1 MVFSCGVFEDLFVEK
16 RERKEPELKL
26 FALAWPIFI
35 SNILGIMLGLI
46 DVYVISKVSDLATS
60 AIGTACQITGICS
73 LIFSVVCGATSI
85 LVAQYLGKGDRE
97 KATQT
102 GMLCILINVFF
113 GVIISASVLLFY
125 KDFLRLLGAEGQ
137 LYEMAA
143 AYLGILAWGIV
154 MDAYQGAI
162 GSIMYSHGETKISM
176 YLSAAMG
183 ILNLVLDMVMVLG
196 LFGIPRMEVRGA
208 AYATMIVKMLHCAI
222 LTVIYFTRLESPK
235 AVKSILTAQLS
246 DVKRIFALGIPIVF
260 DSANYSITQLVI
272 TGIVLHQLSDNDLV
286 ARTYLM
292 NIASFFQLFTG
303 AISSAAQLIIGHK
316 IGGGRYEEADREC
329 MRGLKLSVLATGLIS
344 LGACFIS
351 RYLFGIFTNNPEI
364 IRIGMYLMWANVFVE
379 IGRAINVVLVGGL
392 RGAGDVSIP
401 VLIAVC
407 CMWVIAV
414 GGSWLSVTF
423 TTFGIVGI
431 WIVNGIDEMVRGAI
445 MFGRWKSKKWMHK
458 GIHRTN

>member
-1 MVFSCGVFEDLFVEK
+1 MSGRGRTQPD
-16 RERKEPELKL
+16 LKL

-60 AIGTACQITGICS
+60 AIGTACQVTGICS

-113 GVIISASVLLFY
+113 GVMISAAVLLFY
-125 KDFLRLLGAEGQ
+125 KDFLWILGAEGQ
-137 LYEMAA
+137 LYDMAA

-154 MDAYQGAI
+154 LDAYQGAI
-162 GSIMYSHGETKISM
+162 SSILYSHGEAKISM
-176 YLSAAMG
+176 YLSACMG
-183 ILNLVLDMVMVLG
+183 ILNLVLDMVLVLG
-196 LFGIPRMEVRGA
+196 LFGVPRLEVRGA
-208 AYATMIVKMLHCAI
+208 AYATMIVKVLCSLVM
-222 LTVIYFTRLESPK
+222 TVIYFTRLESP
-235 AVKSILTAQLS
+235 AALRSILTARAA
-246 DVKRIFALGIPIVF
+246 DVKRIFSLGIPSVF

-272 TGIVLHQLSDNDLV
+272 TGFVLHRLSDNDLV

-316 IGGGRYEEADREC
+316 IGAGQYEAADREC
-329 MRGLKLSVLATGLIS
+329 MRGLKLSVLSTGLIS

-351 RYLFGIFTNNPEI
+351 NQLFGIFTKNPEI

-379 IGRAINVVLVGGL
+379 VGRAVNVVLVGGL

-414 GGSWLSVTF
+414 GGSWLSVSMTGL
-423 TTFGIVGI
+423 GIVGI
-431 WIVNGIDEMVRGAI
+431 WIVNGVDETVRGTI
-445 MFGRWKSKKWMHK
+445 MYKRWKSKKWMHK
-458 GIHRTN
+458 GIHRTVQ

>member
-1 MVFSCGVFEDLFVEK
+1 
-16 RERKEPELKL
+16 
-26 FALAWPIFI
+26 
-35 SNILGIMLGLI
+35 
-46 DVYVISKVSDLATS
+46 
-60 AIGTACQITGICS
+60 
-73 LIFSVVCGATSI
+73 
-85 LVAQYLGKGDRE
+85 
-97 KATQT
+97 
-102 GMLCILINVFF
+102 
-113 GVIISASVLLFY
+113 
-125 KDFLRLLGAEGQ
+125 
-137 LYEMAA
+137 
-143 AYLGILAWGIV
+143 
-154 MDAYQGAI
+154 
-162 GSIMYSHGETKISM
+162 
-176 YLSAAMG
+176 
-183 ILNLVLDMVMVLG
+183 LG
-196 LFGIPRMEVRGA
+196 LFGVPRMEVRGA
-208 AYATMIVKMLHCAI
+208 AYATMIVKVLCTVVM
-222 LTVIYFTRLESPK
+222 TVIYFVRLESPE
-235 AVKSILTAQLS
+235 AVKSIFTAKLT
-246 DVKRIFALGIPIVF
+246 DIKRIFALGIPSVF

-272 TGIVLHQLSDNDLV
+272 TSIVLHQLSDNDLV

-316 IGGGRYEEADREC
+316 IGAGLYEEADREC

-351 RYLFGIFTNNPEI
+351 NQLFGIFTKNPEI

-458 GIHRTN
+458 GIHQRG